1 MVRWI
6 ADTATVDPAAR
17 LADGSRIGSFCVV
30 GPLVRLSENVQIGSH
45 AWLGG
50 STCVGPE
57 VEIGEFSVLGSA
69 RFSKSGKPGNSKIRL
84 GKGSTLG
91 RAVVVEAAA
100 GHRPTVIGQR
110 CQVASLVKIEAG
122 ANLSSDVHLG
132 AGVVVGVNAEIEAFA
147 ALGHGVTV
155 SAGVRLGRNCAIGS
169 LSKVTHNIPP
179 HLLADGG
186 PAVIRGVNVAGLQRL
201 GVEPLGIAALMAA
214 YRLIYRMGI
223 PLDRA
228 EQKLRA
234 QSFWTPEVIE
244 LFHSLASSASH
255 AFGTIREQGRVA

>member
-17 LADGSRIGSFCVV
+17 LADGSLVGSFCVV
-30 GPLVRLSENVQIGSH
+30 GPLVRLAENVQVASH

-50 STCVGPE
+50 STCVGSD
-57 VEIGEFSVLGSA
+57 VEIGAFSVLGAS
-69 RFSKSGKPGNSKIRL
+69 RSSKPGKSAASKIRL
-84 GKGSTLG
+84 GKGSILG
-91 RAVVVEAAA
+91 RAVVVEAAS
-100 GHRPTVIGQR
+100 GHRPTVIGPR

-122 ANLSSDVHLG
+122 ANLSSDIHLG
-132 AGVVVGVNAEIEAFA
+132 AGVVVGLNAEIEAYA
-147 ALGHGVTV
+147 ALGHGVSV
-155 SAGVRLGRNCAIGS
+155 APGVRLGRNCAVGS
-169 LSKVTHNIPP
+169 LSKVSHSIPP

-244 LFHSLASSASH
+244 LFHSLASSASL